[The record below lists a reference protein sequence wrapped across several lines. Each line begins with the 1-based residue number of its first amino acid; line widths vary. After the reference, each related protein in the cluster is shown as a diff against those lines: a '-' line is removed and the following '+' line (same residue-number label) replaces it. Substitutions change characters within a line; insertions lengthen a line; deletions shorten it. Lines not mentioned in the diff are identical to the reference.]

1 MHHLPSAVVLQQGV
15 VIPVPRSYIQ
25 QCVVSQG
32 LSHGSC
38 TFQRVLYSMQLSSTM
53 RRISRQLYLTM
64 HHLTVPRRLCST
76 MHYHILVPT
85 AVDCSTTRC
94 LSQGGCSPTMHCHIH
109 SAVVFNASLYP
120 SSLSTRF
127 PWWLFFN
134 NVLSPQFHLAIVH
147 PTMRHLPSLIPW
159 RLYSPTRR
167 FILLH
172 GGCSIAWHIYK
183 NVLSLT
189 TCHHILPVVLI
200 NSSLVLF
207 PVLFPGGCFIV

>member
-1 MHHLPSAVVLQQGV
+1 MCLLSRGGCFSTMHRLPSAVVLQQGV

-76 MHYHILVPT
+76 IHYHILVPT

-120 SSLSTRF
+120 SSLSTSF

-134 NVLSPQFHLAIVH
+134 NVLSPPVSLGDCPPNNVSSPRFDPMAVVFTNASFYPTPRRLFRCLAY
-147 PTMRHLPSLIPW
+147 L
-159 RLYSPTRR
+159 
-167 FILLH
+167 
-172 GGCSIAWHIYK
+172 
-183 NVLSLT
+183 
-189 TCHHILPVVLI
+189 
-200 NSSLVLF
+200 
-207 PVLFPGGCFIV
+207 